1 MRKNYKDKKYL
12 CVLNKPHFKA
22 RPNHNWILFLF
33 YLGFRLEF
41 IMKKKEYIKPDF
53 KVLSLY
59 SDEIME
65 GGFHVQ
71 SNINGG
77 LTPGDDERDPEED
90 NPTGY

>member
-1 MRKNYKDKKYL
+1 
-12 CVLNKPHFKA
+12 
-22 RPNHNWILFLF
+22 
-33 YLGFRLEF
+33 
-41 IMKKKEYIKPDF
+41 MKKKEYIKPDF

-71 SNINGG
+71 SNLKGE